1 MKQLGL
7 KQISI
12 IFLLG
17 ALGWALCG
25 AIIFI
30 GRSLTDMQTTLIVH
44 AIGAPI
50 IFMLI
55 STLYFSKF
63 NYTSPLLTAI
73 AFLSTVILL
82 DVFIVALIIERSM
95 EMFLSL
101 LGTWIPWALI
111 FLSTYLTGLAMKR
124 REIKP
129 KLV

>member
-7 KQISI
+7 KQITI